1 MAFTAKDVAEL
12 RKQTGCGMMDCK
24 KALVESDG
32 DFEAAV
38 KYLREKGMAATAK
51 KADRIAAEGI
61 VDILTID
68 NTTAIVEVN
77 SETDFVAKNAT
88 FQEFVKEILKT
99 IIANKPADVDAL
111 LASDYVGGGK
121 VSEALAEQTYKIGEK
136 LSLRRFNIIEGTVAT
151 YCEGKTA
158 PEHIEFVVNQEI
170 ISQVPCDELY
180 NPATNII
187 KEDSTT
193 TENIINHIIDAR
205 TKLFANNVSDASDI
219 VIEVSPAVA
228 AIILKAKIDLST
240 DNTDALETGCI
251 GSIGGCK
258 IFVSNNIASEDKT
271 GATYYKCFA
280 RTKRAIAFASQLSE
294 INAYRPEKRFADA
307 VKGLHLF
314 GAKVVYP
321 GEMVLLDLGV
331 AKA

>member
-1 MAFTAKDVAEL
+1 MAISNFIPTVWSENLYTQLDKKYIAVNHCNREFEGDIKEKGCTVNIVGVGEVSVFDYTKDTDMSDPQVLSDVA
-12 RKQTGCGMMDCK
+12 RSMVIDQA
-24 KALVESDG
+24 KAFNFQIDDIDRAQCTPKLMN
-32 DFEAAV
+32 EAMKV
-38 KYLREKGMAATAK
+38 AA
-51 KADRIAAEGI
+51 
-61 VDILTID
+61 
-68 NTTAIVEVN
+68 
-77 SETDFVAKNAT
+77 S
-88 FQEFVKEILKT
+88 
-99 IIANKPADVDAL
+99 
-111 LASDYVGGGK
+111 
-121 VSEALAEQTYKIGEK
+121 ALANAADSYVF
-136 LSLRRFNIIEGTVAT
+136 SLYSQAT
-151 YCEGKTA
+151 S
-158 PEHIEFVVNQEI
+158 V
-170 ISQVPCDELY
+170 
-180 NPATNII
+180 I

-240 DNTDALETGCI
+240 DNADALETGCI

-258 IFVSNNIASEDKT
+258 IFVSNNIATEDKT

>member
-1 MAFTAKDVAEL
+1 MAISNFIPTVWSENLYTQLDKKYIAVNHCNREFEGDIKEKGCTVNIVGVGEVSVFDYTKDTDMSDPQVLSDVA
-12 RKQTGCGMMDCK
+12 RSMVIDQA
-24 KALVESDG
+24 KAFNFQIDDIDRAQCTPKLMN
-32 DFEAAV
+32 EAMKV
-38 KYLREKGMAATAK
+38 AA
-51 KADRIAAEGI
+51 
-61 VDILTID
+61 
-68 NTTAIVEVN
+68 
-77 SETDFVAKNAT
+77 S
-88 FQEFVKEILKT
+88 
-99 IIANKPADVDAL
+99 
-111 LASDYVGGGK
+111 
-121 VSEALAEQTYKIGEK
+121 ALANAADSYVF
-136 LSLRRFNIIEGTVAT
+136 SLYSQAT
-151 YCEGKTA
+151 S
-158 PEHIEFVVNQEI
+158 V
-170 ISQVPCDELY
+170 
-180 NPATNII
+180 I

-240 DNTDALETGCI
+240 DNADALETGCI

-258 IFVSNNIASEDKT
+258 IFVSNNIATEDKT

-331 AKA
+331 ATA

>member
-1 MAFTAKDVAEL
+1 MSVANFIPTIWSETLYEGLVGQCIAVKNCNREFEGDIKEKGCTVNIVGVGEVSVFDYTKDTDMSDPQVLSDVA
-12 RKQTGCGMMDCK
+12 RSMVIDQA
-24 KALVESDG
+24 KAFNFQIDDIDRAQCTPKLMN
-32 DFEAAV
+32 EAMKV
-38 KYLREKGMAATAK
+38 AA
-51 KADRIAAEGI
+51 
-61 VDILTID
+61 
-68 NTTAIVEVN
+68 
-77 SETDFVAKNAT
+77 S
-88 FQEFVKEILKT
+88 
-99 IIANKPADVDAL
+99 
-111 LASDYVGGGK
+111 
-121 VSEALAEQTYKIGEK
+121 ALANAADSYVF
-136 LSLRRFNIIEGTVAT
+136 SL
-151 YCEGKTA
+151 YD
-158 PEHIEFVVNQEI
+158 Q
-170 ISQVPCDELY
+170 
-180 NPATNII
+180 ATNII

-228 AIILKAKIDLST
+228 AIILKAKIDLSS
-240 DNTDALETGCI
+240 DNTEMLETGCI

-258 IFVSNNIASEDKT
+258 IFVSNNIAAEDQT
-271 GATYYKCFA
+271 DTTYYKCFA

-321 GEMVLLDLGV
+321 NEMVLLDLGV

>member
-1 MAFTAKDVAEL
+1 MAISNFIPTIWSENLYTQLDKKYIAVNHCNREFEGDIKEKGCTVNIVGVGEVSVFDYTKDTDMSDPQVLSDVA
-12 RKQTGCGMMDCK
+12 RSMVIDQA
-24 KALVESDG
+24 KAFNFQIDDIDRAQCTPKLMN
-32 DFEAAV
+32 EAMKV
-38 KYLREKGMAATAK
+38 AA
-51 KADRIAAEGI
+51 
-61 VDILTID
+61 
-68 NTTAIVEVN
+68 
-77 SETDFVAKNAT
+77 S
-88 FQEFVKEILKT
+88 
-99 IIANKPADVDAL
+99 
-111 LASDYVGGGK
+111 
-121 VSEALAEQTYKIGEK
+121 ALANAADSYVF
-136 LSLRRFNIIEGTVAT
+136 SL
-151 YCEGKTA
+151 YD
-158 PEHIEFVVNQEI
+158 Q
-170 ISQVPCDELY
+170 
-180 NPATNII
+180 ATNII

-228 AIILKAKIDLST
+228 AIILKAKIDLSS
-240 DNTDALETGCI
+240 DNTEALETGCI

-258 IFVSNNIASEDKT
+258 IFVSNNIAAEDQT
-271 GATYYKCFA
+271 DTTYYKCFA

-321 GEMVLLDLGV
+321 NEMVLLDLGV

>member
-1 MAFTAKDVAEL
+1 MAISNFIPTVWSENLYTQLDKKYIAVNHCNREFEGDIKEKGCTVNIVGVGEVSVFDYTKDTDMSDPQVLSDVA
-12 RKQTGCGMMDCK
+12 RSMVIDQA
-24 KALVESDG
+24 KAFNFQIDDIDRAQCTPKLMN
-32 DFEAAV
+32 EAMKV
-38 KYLREKGMAATAK
+38 AA
-51 KADRIAAEGI
+51 
-61 VDILTID
+61 
-68 NTTAIVEVN
+68 
-77 SETDFVAKNAT
+77 S
-88 FQEFVKEILKT
+88 
-99 IIANKPADVDAL
+99 
-111 LASDYVGGGK
+111 
-121 VSEALAEQTYKIGEK
+121 ALANAADSYVF
-136 LSLRRFNIIEGTVAT
+136 SL
-151 YCEGKTA
+151 YD
-158 PEHIEFVVNQEI
+158 Q
-170 ISQVPCDELY
+170 
-180 NPATNII
+180 ATNII

-228 AIILKAKIDLST
+228 AIILKAKIDLSS
-240 DNTDALETGCI
+240 DNTEALETGCI

-258 IFVSNNIASEDKT
+258 IFVSNNIAAEDQT
-271 GATYYKCFA
+271 DTTYYKCFA

-321 GEMVLLDLGV
+321 NEMVLLDLGV

>member
-1 MAFTAKDVAEL
+1 MAITNFIPTVWSENLLTALDKKYIGVANCSRDYEGDIKNKGSVVKICGVGAINVSDYTKDTDMSDPQVLSDVA
-12 RKQTGCGMMDCK
+12 RSMVIDQA
-24 KALVESDG
+24 KAFNFQIDDIDRAQCTPKLMN
-32 DFEAAV
+32 EAMKV
-38 KYLREKGMAATAK
+38 AA
-51 KADRIAAEGI
+51 
-61 VDILTID
+61 
-68 NTTAIVEVN
+68 
-77 SETDFVAKNAT
+77 S
-88 FQEFVKEILKT
+88 
-99 IIANKPADVDAL
+99 
-111 LASDYVGGGK
+111 
-121 VSEALAEQTYKIGEK
+121 ALANAADSYVF
-136 LSLRRFNIIEGTVAT
+136 SL
-151 YCEGKTA
+151 Y
-158 PEHIEFVVNQEI
+158 
-170 ISQVPCDELY
+170 SQ
-180 NPATNII
+180 ATNVI

-240 DNTDALETGCI
+240 DNADALETGCI

-258 IFVSNNIASEDKT
+258 IFVSNNIAAEDKT

>member
-1 MAFTAKDVAEL
+1 MAISNFIPTVWSENLYSQLDKKYIAVNHCNREFEGDIKEKGCTVNIVGVGEVSVFDYTKDTDMSDPQVLSDVA
-12 RKQTGCGMMDCK
+12 RSMVIDQA
-24 KALVESDG
+24 KAFNFQIDDIDRAQCTPKLMN
-32 DFEAAV
+32 EAMKV
-38 KYLREKGMAATAK
+38 AA
-51 KADRIAAEGI
+51 
-61 VDILTID
+61 
-68 NTTAIVEVN
+68 
-77 SETDFVAKNAT
+77 S
-88 FQEFVKEILKT
+88 
-99 IIANKPADVDAL
+99 
-111 LASDYVGGGK
+111 
-121 VSEALAEQTYKIGEK
+121 ALANAADSYVF
-136 LSLRRFNIIEGTVAT
+136 SL
-151 YCEGKTA
+151 YD
-158 PEHIEFVVNQEI
+158 Q
-170 ISQVPCDELY
+170 
-180 NPATNII
+180 ATNII

-193 TENIINHIIDAR
+193 VDNIINHIIDAR

-228 AIILKAKIDLST
+228 AIILKAKIDLSS
-240 DNTDALETGCI
+240 DNTEVLETGCI

-258 IFVSNNIASEDKT
+258 IFVSNNIVTEDQT

-321 GEMVLLDLGV
+321 NEMVLLDLGV

>member
-1 MAFTAKDVAEL
+1 MAISNFIPTVWSENLYTQLDKKYIAVNHCNREFEGDIKEKGCTVNIVGVGEVSVFDYTKDTDMSDPQVLSDVARSMVIDQAKAFNFQIDDIDRAQCTPKLMNEA
-12 RKQTGCGMMDCK
+12 RK
-24 KALVESDG
+24 V
-32 DFEAAV
+32 AA
-38 KYLREKGMAATAK
+38 
-51 KADRIAAEGI
+51 
-61 VDILTID
+61 
-68 NTTAIVEVN
+68 
-77 SETDFVAKNAT
+77 S
-88 FQEFVKEILKT
+88 
-99 IIANKPADVDAL
+99 
-111 LASDYVGGGK
+111 
-121 VSEALAEQTYKIGEK
+121 ALANAADSYVF
-136 LSLRRFNIIEGTVAT
+136 SL
-151 YCEGKTA
+151 Y
-158 PEHIEFVVNQEI
+158 
-170 ISQVPCDELY
+170 SQ
-180 NPATNII
+180 ATNVI

-193 TENIINHIIDAR
+193 VDNIINHIIDAR
-205 TKLFANNVSDASDI
+205 TKLFANNVSNASDI